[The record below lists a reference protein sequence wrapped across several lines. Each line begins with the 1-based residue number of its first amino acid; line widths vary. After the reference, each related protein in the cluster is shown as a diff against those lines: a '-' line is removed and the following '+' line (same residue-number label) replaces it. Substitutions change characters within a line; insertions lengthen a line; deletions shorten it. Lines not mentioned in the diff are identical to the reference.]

1 MATENGV
8 TRQTDKTFLYAA
20 ILIAVG
26 VMATTLAQIQLLGLI
41 PLKNLLKNELHADR
55 ATAAAFFFWAQMA
68 WYFKPVCG
76 IVTDAFPLFG
86 SRRKSYLLISSS
98 LTVVMWF
105 ALSVTPHR
113 YATLLVVAIAINVF
127 AVLASTVVGGYMV
140 EVAQRISGSGRL
152 SAIRNFV
159 QQTCYI
165 VSGSLAGFLGS
176 IAFGWTGVACGGI
189 MFLLLPATLLFLK
202 EEKRHTESQVLLSNA
217 RAQLGVIVKARTMWA
232 AAGLMAL
239 FYLAPGLATATF
251 YRQQNEL
258 HMGTE
263 AQGLLQTLAGIG
275 GVSAA
280 CLYILACRRWNLKTL
295 LLWCV
300 SIAGLTSLGYLF
312 YTTPLRA
319 DVVETVYGF
328 GFVMAEMALMDL
340 AVRAT
345 PPGSEG
351 LGFSLMM
358 SVRNLALFGSDWFGS
373 KMLDRFHWTFSGLVL
388 GNAATTFIVVPL
400 VFLLP
405 LLIVGRKDA
414 EPATEAAA
422 PRIAAE

>member
-1 MATENGV
+1 
-8 TRQTDKTFLYAA
+8 
-20 ILIAVG
+20 
-26 VMATTLAQIQLLGLI
+26 
-41 PLKNLLKNELHADR
+41 
-55 ATAAAFFFWAQMA
+55 
-68 WYFKPVCG
+68 
-76 IVTDAFPLFG
+76 
-86 SRRKSYLLISSS
+86 
-98 LTVVMWF
+98 
-105 ALSVTPHR
+105 
-113 YATLLVVAIAINVF
+113 
-127 AVLASTVVGGYMV
+127 
-140 EVAQRISGSGRL
+140 
-152 SAIRNFV
+152 
-159 QQTCYI
+159 
-165 VSGSLAGFLGS
+165 
-176 IAFGWTGVACGGI
+176 
-189 MFLLLPATLLFLK
+189 
-202 EEKRHTESQVLLSNA
+202 
-217 RAQLGVIVKARTMWA
+217 
-232 AAGLMAL
+232 MAL